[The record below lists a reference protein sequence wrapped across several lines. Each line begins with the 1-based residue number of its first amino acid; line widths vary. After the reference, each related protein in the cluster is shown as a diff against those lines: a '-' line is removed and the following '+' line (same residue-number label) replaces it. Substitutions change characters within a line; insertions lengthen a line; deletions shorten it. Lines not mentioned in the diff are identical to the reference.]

1 MGDHPAFD
9 ELIHEPKRLRI
20 CAVLAAATAAEFA
33 TLRDALDV
41 SDSVLSKH
49 LTALE
54 SADYITTRRELR
66 NSRQRVWVSLT
77 PTGRRAY
84 AGHVQ
89 ALQQIMMV
97 DQATRPPA
105 TQASDPIPDHPGAL
119 WVCLEKS
126 RGVEITLPGPEP
138 DGLRP

>member
-9 ELIHEPKRLRI
+9 ELIHAPKRLRI

-89 ALQQIMMV
+89 ALQQIMML
-97 DQATRPPA
+97 DQSTRPPA
-105 TQASDPIPDHPGAL
+105 TQASDPIPNRPGAMR
-119 WVCLEKS
+119 VRPES
-126 RGVEITLPGPEP
+126 RRG
-138 DGLRP
+138 

>member
-9 ELIHEPKRLRI
+9 ELIHAPKRLRI
-20 CAVLAAATAAEFA
+20 CAVLAAAAAAEFA

-54 SADYITTRRELR
+54 SVDYISTSRELR
-66 NSRQRVWVSLT
+66 DSRQRVWVSLT

-89 ALQQIMMV
+89 ALQQIMMM
-97 DQATRPPA
+97 DQATRPSE
-105 TQASDPIPDHPGAL
+105 TQATAPMPEHPAAVVTPPD
-119 WVCLEKS
+119 
-126 RGVEITLPGPEP
+126 EP
-138 DGLRP
+138 AA

>member
-9 ELIHEPKRLRI
+9 ELIHAPKRLRI

-54 SADYITTRRELR
+54 SADYITTGRELR

-89 ALQQIMMV
+89 ALQQIMML
-97 DQATRPPA
+97 DPGDETPA
-105 TQASDPIPDHPGAL
+105 TQASDPTPDHPAL
-119 WVCLEKS
+119 SGYAPKIA
-126 RGVEITLPGPEP
+126 RGDTLTGPKP
-138 DGLRP
+138 TDLRP

>member
-9 ELIHEPKRLRI
+9 ELIHAPKRLRI

-89 ALQQIMMV
+89 ALQQIMML
-97 DQATRPPA
+97 DPGDETTRNA
-105 TQASDPIPDHPGAL
+105 RLRSDP
-119 WVCLEKS
+119 
-126 RGVEITLPGPEP
+126 
-138 DGLRP
+138 

>member
-9 ELIHEPKRLRI
+9 ELIHAPKRLRI

-89 ALQQIMMV
+89 ALQQIMML
-97 DQATRPPA
+97 DQSTRPPA
-105 TQASDPIPDHPGAL
+105 TQASDPIPNRPGAM
-119 WVCLEKS
+119 WVRPES
-126 RGVEITLPGPEP
+126 RRG
-138 DGLRP
+138 

>member
-9 ELIHEPKRLRI
+9 ELIHAPKRLRI
-20 CAVLAAATAAEFA
+20 CAVLAAVTAAEFA

-89 ALQQIMMV
+89 ALQQIMML
-97 DQATRPPA
+97 DPGNETTRNA
-105 TQASDPIPDHPGAL
+105 GLRSDP
-119 WVCLEKS
+119 
-126 RGVEITLPGPEP
+126 
-138 DGLRP
+138 